1 MTSSEDRKKSLSD
14 LISEYNK
21 FKKAGKLDLTSEE
34 TIRSWLNKLLEIFDW
49 DVRDTS
55 QILQEKVLSKTEKE
69 KLKEIGSQYIKPD
82 YTFKIAKQKISF
94 LDAKDITVNINRDAN
109 AAFQIKSYGWSV
121 SAPCAFIS
129 NFEEF
134 AIYDCTYIPAI
145 EQPSDFGRIY
155 LTIEDYINQFE
166 VLERHLLK
174 ENIYSGKLSELYSD
188 TLKNEKTVNKTTP
201 DFSFAEF
208 LSEFRLVLAKSILEN
223 NAVYIDGNTENLSYI
238 VQIIINR
245 ILFIRVCEARK
256 IEEDRLLLKFKN
268 DGFWG
273 SFKNSS
279 YFDFYN
285 HYDGPLFERINSI
298 HDIRIPDE
306 SFDRLLNYLY
316 YPSPYR
322 FDVIPTKL
330 LSDIYE
336 IFLSKKLLL
345 QNGQVSD
352 ELKSE
357 YSKTK
362 GAVST
367 PLFIVQEIVKRTIK
381 KDDLLAEGIVNL
393 LRIKILDLS
402 CGSGVFAI
410 EVYDYMEEVFVS
422 LFVLSK
428 HKDFAKYFIQTDTEI
443 IINLDGKKAILDN
456 CIFGVDIDP
465 EAVEVAKMSLSLKVI
480 DSVDFVESYNDIGI
494 FGDKILNGIGNNI
507 KCGNS
512 LVSSDILKLY
522 PKLEENEQ
530 ELLKTNIFDWA
541 SNHGFESIFQENEGF
556 DFIVGNPPYVEVKN
570 YNVDLPYMHQ
580 YIRIK
585 YSSSQNGKIDLAVP
599 FIERGISLLNPS
611 GRLGFIVQKRF
622 FKTNYGTKIRKLITD
637 NMLVSSI
644 IDFEATN
651 IFKDRI
657 TYVAL
662 LILDKSKPD
671 NFYYK
676 KFSDQVATLA
686 ASVRNTEIPEI
697 SDAPYLCIDSVAISE
712 NPWSFDNPDLLK
724 IRTKLLDFGKFGDF
738 VNVKVGVQVLWDKA
752 YHIRPISVKNGILTG
767 NSYLEEKFKLELDAC
782 RPLIC
787 NENFYPYRPDK
798 GNAYIIFPYDVQADV
813 VTEIKFSN
821 FKKRFPLAAEY
832 LRRNKRKIKANVET
846 FVSSERWH
854 LFTRVQNH
862 GATYPKVLTPM
873 TALDTYAT
881 VSSSEK
887 IYCDNANV
895 YFMEIENKSAKNL
908 YALAAIIN
916 STLFSVL
923 GRSIA
928 NPQTNG
934 YYKFNKQFLDPIPF
948 PANNFNSD
956 LNGTINDL
964 ALTAK
969 AIKRTQGKYLAAS
982 PHQQRTFATQ
992 LKKYWIKL
1000 DELVYELYELEET
1013 AKQFFRN
1020 KGRNIN
1026 RVETLGNWK

>member
-1 MTSSEDRKKSLSD
+1 MTSSEDRKKSLSE
-14 LISEYNK
+14 LISEYKK
-21 FKKAGKLDLTSEE
+21 FKKTGKLDLTSEE

-55 QILQEKVLSKTEKE
+55 QILQEKVLTKAEKE
-69 KLKEIGSQYIKPD
+69 KLKGIGSHYIRPD
-82 YTFKIAKQKISF
+82 YTFKIAKQKLSF
-94 LDAKDITVNINRDAN
+94 LDAKDITININKDAD
-109 AAFQIKSYGWSV
+109 AAFQIKSYGWSI

-134 AIYDCTYIPAI
+134 AIYDCTYIPVI
-145 EQPSDFGRIY
+145 EQAPDFGRIY
-155 LTIEDYINQFE
+155 LAIDDYIDQFE
-166 VLERHLLK
+166 ILEQHLLK
-174 ENIYSGKLSELYSD
+174 KYIYSGKLSELYSD
-188 TLKNEKTVNKTTP
+188 SLKNEKTVSKITP

-208 LSEFRLVLAKSILEN
+208 LSEFRLALARSIFEN
-223 NAVYIDGNTENLSYI
+223 NAEYIDDNAENLSYI

-245 ILFIRVCEARK
+245 ILFVRVCEARK
-256 IEEDRLLLKFKN
+256 IEEDRLLLKFKS
-268 DGFWG
+268 DGFWE
-273 SFKNSS
+273 SFRNSS
-279 YFDFYN
+279 YFDFYD

-298 HDIRIPDE
+298 HNIKIPDE
-306 SFDRLLNYLY
+306 SFNSLLDYLY
-316 YPSPYR
+316 YPSPYK

-336 IFLSKKLLL
+336 IFLSRKLII
-345 QNGQVSD
+345 QNGQVRD
-352 ELKSE
+352 EFKSE

-367 PLFIVQEIVKRTIK
+367 PLFIVQEIVKRTIR
-381 KDDLLAEGIVNL
+381 KDFLLARGIESL
-393 LRIKILDLS
+393 LETKILDLS

-410 EVYDYMEEVFVS
+410 EVYDYLEDIFIS
-422 LFVLSK
+422 LFVTSN
-428 HKDFAKYFIQTDTEI
+428 HKDFVKYFIQTDTET

-465 EAVEVAKMSLSLKVI
+465 EAVEVTKMSLSLKMI
-480 DSVDFVESYNDIGI
+480 ESTDFIESYNVIGI
-494 FGDKILNGIGNNI
+494 FGDKILSGIGNNI

-530 ELLKTNIFDWA
+530 ELLRTNIFDWA
-541 SNHGFESIFQENEGF
+541 SNHGFERIFQEKEGF

-570 YNVDLPYMHQ
+570 YNVDLPYMHK
-580 YIRIK
+580 YIRGK

-622 FKTNYGTKIRKLITD
+622 FKTDYGANIRKLITD
-637 NMLVSSI
+637 DMLVSSI

-662 LILDKSKPD
+662 LILDKSEPD

-697 SDAPYLCIDSVAISE
+697 SDDPYLCIDSAAISE
-712 NPWSFDNPDLLK
+712 NPWSFDDPDLLK
-724 IRTKLLDFGKFGDF
+724 IRTKLLDFGKLGDF

-752 YHIRPISVKNGILTG
+752 YHIRPISVKNGKLTG
-767 NSYLEEKFKLELDAC
+767 SSHSEEKFKLELDAC

-787 NENFYPYRPDK
+787 NENFYPYRPDN
-798 GNAYIIFPYDVQADV
+798 GDIYIIFPYDVQAGV
-813 VTEIKFSN
+813 VTEIEFSKF
-821 FKKRFPLAAEY
+821 KERFPLAAEY

-846 FVSSERWH
+846 FTSSERWH

-881 VSSSEK
+881 VSFSEE

-895 YFMEIENKSAKNL
+895 YFMEIENKSANNL
-908 YALAAIIN
+908 YALSAIIN

-923 GRSIA
+923 ARSIA
-928 NPQTNG
+928 NPQSNG
-934 YYKFNKQFLDPIPF
+934 YYKFNKQFLEPIPF
-948 PANNFNSD
+948 PAENFNSG
-956 LNGTINDL
+956 LNGTINDM

-969 AIKRTQGKYLAAS
+969 AIKRAQEKYLAAS
-982 PHQQRTFATQ
+982 PRQQRTFATQ
-992 LKKYWIKL
+992 LKKYWIRL
-1000 DELVYELYELEET
+1000 DELVYDLYGLEAT
-1013 AKQFFRN
+1013 DKKFFRN
-1020 KGRNIN
+1020 RGRNIN